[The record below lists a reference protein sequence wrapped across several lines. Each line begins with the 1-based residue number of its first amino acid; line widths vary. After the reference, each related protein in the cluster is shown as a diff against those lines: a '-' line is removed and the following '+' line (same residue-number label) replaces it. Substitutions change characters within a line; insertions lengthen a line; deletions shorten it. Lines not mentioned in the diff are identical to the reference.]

1 MTFTGLDVDVMQSIL
16 LLCAIIIGGVLWS
29 LLFLGCCKCVEGRAE
44 RICEEEYKKFITQNQ
59 MSISS
64 GAEPA
69 EVAKDKDDS
78 ASLAPVNV
86 PLHPLQKSHGYSTS
100 SEPSGFYHPHGTEL
114 SINDDF
120 ESPKIILQSN
130 SSLSNAT
137 DQESQKWKRL
147 SEFSPN
153 LVDNRTLRTT
163 TKPAFQISQSM
174 PFTHFPYVE
183 FKKWDNNVNHAGMRF
198 RFIPPAEKVNK
209 SYTINRTSSSTY
221 HGCPMTESTSRIKL
235 LDITNNNSLTSSFD
249 LGLERKA
256 SEL

>member
-44 RICEEEYKKFITQNQ
+44 RICEEEYKKFLTQYQ
-59 MSISS
+59 MSLSS
-64 GAEPA
+64 GAEP
-69 EVAKDKDDS
+69 KDKNDS
-78 ASLAPVNV
+78 ASMSPIYVALQ
-86 PLHPLQKSHGYSTS
+86 PLRKSHGYETST
-100 SEPSGFYHPHGTEL
+100 EPSASYDSHGTAH
-114 SINDDF
+114 SINGDF

-130 SSLSNAT
+130 SSVLNAA

-153 LVDNRTLRTT
+153 LVGNRTLRVT
-163 TKPAFQISQSM
+163 TKPAFTIAQSM
-174 PFTHFPYVE
+174 PFTDFPNVE
-183 FKKWDNNVNHAGMRF
+183 SKKWDNNDNHAGMSF
-198 RFIPPAEKVNK
+198 GSVPPAEKVNK
-209 SYTINRTSSSTY
+209 SFTINRTTSSTY
-221 HGCPMTESTSRIKL
+221 QGCPMRDITPRIKL